1 MELIPI
7 IQSAL
12 LIFVVLLTI
21 VITTS
26 YILSRLHRSKQTA
39 NTSAG
44 LAMTTPY
51 KSSARANDFI
61 PLYPESDNEE
71 YKMHLNRMSQYNA
84 PVQNDY
90 AGENVYQNN
99 YSVDNSYY
107 GAQPYSFEETGIN
120 NGGQHM
126 VQQEVR
132 RSNSGRMN
140 NLVPKYSVHPAPKTS
155 SRFTVINK
163 NMDDAAMNAP
173 EPVRQ
178 GYLYPGGQNSAIMF
192 K

>member
-26 YILSRLHRSKQTA
+26 YILSRLHRSRQAA
-39 NTSAG
+39 NASAG
-44 LAMTTPY
+44 FAMTTPY
-51 KSSARANDFI
+51 KSPVNKNDFI

-71 YKMHLNRMSQYNA
+71 YKMHLNRMSQYNT
-84 PVQNDY
+84 PVQNEY
-90 AGENVYQNN
+90 AGEKIYQDN
-99 YSVDNSYY
+99 YSVNNSYY
-107 GAQPYSFEETGIN
+107 GAQSYGVEETGRN
-120 NGGQHM
+120 NGSQHM
-126 VQQEVR
+126 PQQEVR

-140 NLVPKYSVHPAPKTS
+140 SLVPKYSVHPNPKTG

-163 NMDDAAMNAP
+163 NIDDAALNAP
-173 EPVRQ
+173 EPLRQ
-178 GYLYPGGQNSAIMF
+178 GYSYPGGQNSVIMF